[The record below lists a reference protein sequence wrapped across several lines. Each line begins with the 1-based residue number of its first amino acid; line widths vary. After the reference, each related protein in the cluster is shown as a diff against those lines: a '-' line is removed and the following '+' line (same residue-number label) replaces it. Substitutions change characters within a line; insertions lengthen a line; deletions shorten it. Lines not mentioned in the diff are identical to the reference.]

1 MILLVVV
8 SRGAELVVLAGTA
21 ICCSVMVAVETWT
34 EFSELEFELDKTVI
48 VWMTIVPD
56 AVVTGVAALLELA
69 TTVTG
74 WTIKLSVLVTTDAGL
89 LLELATT
96 VTGWTTT
103 LSVWVTTEVELL
115 LELATTVAG

>member
-1 MILLVVV
+1 MTLLVVV

-21 ICCSVMVAVETWT
+21 TCCSVTVAVETWT
-34 EFSELEFELDKTVI
+34 ELSELEFELDKIVI
-48 VWMTIVPD
+48 VWMTVVPD

-74 WTIKLSVLVTTDAGL
+74 WTTKLSVLVTTDAGL